1 MSVPVWLS
9 HRSEFRPLFGFAA
22 ILLAAV
28 PLMAQQEEEPPT
40 PDEIT
45 AMAAAAENAAL
56 FASLDPLVVTLH
68 ADMKDL
74 KKERSD
80 EIERR
85 GSFTFPGPDGEAM
98 TVSLKIKTRGIFRRN
113 KRNCDFPPIRLDFP
127 KERIAGTLLDGQN
140 KIKFA
145 SPCKPSKGDYQRY
158 IFLEYLVYRT
168 YALIT
173 PVSFR
178 VRLLDVTFEDIMGE
192 TEDRTEYGFLIE
204 DVDRLAERHSAEES
218 EWKQF
223 HPYRTEAMQAAIVEL
238 FEYMIGNTDW
248 SSYEFHNIKMILQE
262 GPAYLLIPHDFDF
275 AGAVDARYA
284 IPDGTLPIRNVR
296 TRLYRGFCRPD
307 FDYAPVFTLFNERR
321 DAIYEMVR
329 GFELLEEKQ
338 RKRLLD
344 YYDDFYEVINDEGKA
359 KKRIIEAC
367 RPVR

>member
-1 MSVPVWLS
+1 MSVPEWLDP
-9 HRSEFRPLFGFAA
+9 RTELRRLLPFATIVLA
-22 ILLAAV
+22 VAPLAA
-28 PLMAQQEEEPPT
+28 QEEEAPPT
-40 PDEIT
+40 PEEIT
-45 AMAAAAENAAL
+45 AMAAAAENAPL

-98 TVSLKIKTRGIFRRN
+98 TVSVKITPRGIFRRN
-113 KRNCDFPPIRLDFP
+113 KKNCDFPPIWLDFP
-127 KERIAGTLLDGQN
+127 KSKIQGTVLDGQN
-140 KIKFA
+140 RIKFA
-145 SPCKPSKGDYQRY
+145 SPCKDSRDDYQRY

-173 PVSFR
+173 PVSLR
-178 VRLLDVTFEDIMGE
+178 VRLLNVTFEDIMGE
-192 TEDRTEYGFLIE
+192 NEDRTEYAFLIE
-204 DVDRLAERHSAEES
+204 DVDRLAERHFGEES
-218 EWKQF
+218 EWERF
-223 HPYRTEAMQAAIVEL
+223 HPYRTEARQAAIVEL

-262 GPAYLLIPHDFDF
+262 GPTFLLLPHDFDF

-284 IPDGTLPIRNVR
+284 VPDGTLPIRNVR
-296 TRLYRGFCRPD
+296 TRIYRGFCRPD
-307 FDYAPVFTLFNERR
+307 FDPASVFALFNERK

-329 GFELLEEKQ
+329 GFDLLEEKQ
-338 RKRLLD
+338 RDRLLD

-359 KKRIIEAC
+359 KRRIIEEC